1 MAAGTGLSRPTINRI
16 WRAFGLQPHRAE
28 SFKLSNDPQFIELVL
43 AVIDLFV
50 LDLGVVE
57 GDDPA
62 VERTPVIGSS
72 SFPWMNSR
80 PDESSARQA
89 RTDVI
94 NSTLDESDL
103 RACKC

>member
-1 MAAGTGLSRPTINRI
+1 VLVKTLETTPRDATHWSTRSMAAGTGLSRPTINRI

-28 SFKLSNDPQFIELVL
+28 SFKLSNDPQFIEPVL

-62 VERTPVIGSS
+62 VERTPVIGVVELS
-72 SFPWMNSR
+72 M
-80 PDESSARQA
+80 DEQPA
-89 RTDVI
+89 
-94 NSTLDESDL
+94 
-103 RACKC
+103 